1 MIFVL
6 SFRPCF
12 HGFKL
17 KGSSNSLT
25 IEKHTTSAK
34 HEEYFI
40 LNMKTCISGIFPLFF
55 SLSYLAVNY
64 INPKISFFFFLS
76 EVFHCVLF
84 GAKFCVLV
92 QHNLS

>member
-40 LNMKTCISGIFPLFF
+40 LNMKTCLSGIFPLFF

-64 INPKISFFFFLS
+64 INPKISFFFFCLKS
-76 EVFHCVLF
+76 FTVSSLGQSFVF
-84 GAKFCVLV
+84 
-92 QHNLS
+92 